1 MINSAVNL
9 ATKQMNMKRIFVF
22 CCLLLVGNLAK
33 AQSTEDY
40 IAEHVEHAQ
49 ELMRVHQLPASIILA
64 VAIHE
69 SAAGKSKIARYLN
82 NHFGV
87 KGSNSSTEIRSAYR
101 DYPTVD
107 SSYNHFVSFLH
118 SRPYFEVLFDKYDQ
132 YDYKNWARGI
142 QRGGYAHSRTWAS
155 QVIGLIKKYELYLYD
170 ERPDDYTEAP
180 EPVVAVAPTK
190 KTRSKSTR
198 TAKSKTYTIKKGDN
212 LNKLAER
219 LGTTAAAL
227 MQKNG
232 LKSSALQPG
241 QKIKL

>member
-1 MINSAVNL
+1 
-9 ATKQMNMKRIFVF
+9 MKKIFTF
-22 CCLLLVGNLAK
+22 CLFILILSKVK

-40 IAEHVEHAQ
+40 IAEHVNHAQ
-49 ELMRVHQLPASIILA
+49 ELMRIHQLPASIILA

-87 KGSNSSTEIRSAYR
+87 KGENSSTEIRSAYR

-118 SRPYFEVLFDKYDQ
+118 SRTYFNVLFDKYDQ
-132 YDYKNWARGI
+132 YDFKNWARGI

-155 QVIGLIKKYELYLYD
+155 QVIALINKYQLYLYD
-170 ERPDDYTEAP
+170 ERPDDYMETVL
-180 EPVVAVAPTK
+180 PVAEVAVK
-190 KTRSKSTR
+190 KTTSRGWVKSSI
-198 TAKSKTYTIKKGDN
+198 KKTNIYTVKKGDN

-219 LGTTAAAL
+219 IGTTSAAL
-227 MQKNG
+227 MKKNG
-232 LKSSALQPG
+232 LKSAVLQPG
-241 QKIKL
+241 QKLKL

>member
-1 MINSAVNL
+1 
-9 ATKQMNMKRIFVF
+9 MKKILMV
-22 CCLLLVGNLAK
+22 CLLLSSALLGK

-49 ELMRVHQLPASIILA
+49 ELMREHQLPASIILA

-87 KGSNSSTEIRSAYR
+87 KGANSNTEIRSSYR

-142 QRGGYAHSRTWAS
+142 QKGGYAHSRSWAS

-170 ERPDDYTEAP
+170 ERPNDYEEQPDPVVEAP
-180 EPVVAVAPTK
+180 A
-190 KTRSKSTR
+190 RKSR
-198 TAKSKTYTIKKGDN
+198 TAKNTSRKKSASAQTYTVKKGDN

-219 LGTTAAAL
+219 LGTTATKL

-241 QKIKL
+241 QKLKL